1 MKNIYRFD
9 NKNFNIEELRTYINN
24 NKKLLS
30 LYNNLRKIIYVNN
43 FIGVNELI
51 AGLLAETLGYYF
63 LQGALI
69 QLVFRISIYL
79 GCLFNY
85 LLYFVLKLKKIK

>member
-9 NKNFNIEELRTYINN
+9 NTKFSIEELRTYINN

-43 FIGVNELI
+43 EEYKHVIYASSTSCTKNNMWI
-51 AGLLAETLGYYF
+51 AKY
-63 LQGALI
+63 
-69 QLVFRISIYL
+69 FRIL
-79 GCLFNY
+79 FCLR
-85 LLYFVLKLKKIK
+85 